1 MNRPAALRVGVF
13 ALVGTALLL
22 AAVLWVS
29 RDWFG
34 ATETMRLRFAG
45 SVYGLQPGAP
55 VVFRGVRVGHVLS
68 VALAADEP
76 ADEPAGVGTRSAGG
90 PLAGAALSVPVVAQ
104 VERAALAPLLGGAD
118 TGQPVLPRL
127 VQAGLVARLQTQSLL
142 TGLLYVDLDIDDGL
156 RAAGHPARAAGPAAA
171 GPGGDGAV
179 EVPTRSAGLAAL
191 QAQLATVDLARVG
204 ADLAAVAAGARRLLE
219 QPGADQALARAAS
232 AAAQLQSLAG
242 QLERDAAR
250 LARGADG
257 LLAEGRQSLAM
268 LSPAAGQALQAV
280 TGAASAATAAAAVI
294 ERDAASTLAALG
306 AAAGALEQG
315 AASLARLADAE
326 GPLAQDATRALAE
339 VNRAARAL
347 RELAEMLDRHPD
359 ALLRGRAPGPD
370 AVTRPEGR

>member
-55 VVFRGVRVGHVLS
+55 VVLRGVRVGHVLS

-76 ADEPAGVGTRSAGG
+76 ARNGTGGAGG
-90 PLAGAALSVPVVAQ
+90 PVPGAALSVPVVAR
-104 VERAALAPLLGGAD
+104 VERAALAPLLGDAD

-127 VQAGLVARLQTQSLL
+127 VQAGLVAQLQTQSLL

-156 RAAGHPARAAGPAAA
+156 RAAGSPAVGQGPAVAV
-171 GPGGDGAV
+171 PGGDGAV

-191 QAQLATVDLARVG
+191 QAQLATIDLARVG

-257 LLAEGRQSLAM
+257 LLAEGRQSLAT
-268 LSPAAGQALQAV
+268 LTPAASQALQAA
-280 TGAASAATAAAAVI
+280 TGAASVVAGAATGL
-294 ERDAASTLAALG
+294 ERDAASTLAALR
-306 AAAGALEQG
+306 AAGGALEQG
-315 AASLARLADAE
+315 ASSLARLADAD

-359 ALLRGRAPGPD
+359 ALLRGRAPGPA
-370 AVTRPEGR
+370 AVTLPEGR